1 MKSALQL
8 SNRLAAQWL
17 SADHREQ
24 RMLSGSDWS
33 LRLPIGKPSAKMFTG
48 QSLQVQQ
55 HLANWRKQQIGQV
68 EWASVKYQSASE
80 PVEMPVYWLIDTV
93 DEWIAASGDP
103 QVKMEFEQLIG
114 VLQQIEPIF
123 HHLIVRHRSLWTNKN
138 NLNHETLVRCCQ
150 LAMRLE
156 SGMAM
161 GRPLRAVSI
170 TGFDSKFLENQRGL
184 LSQLLNIRFAGVLK
198 DQNLEEFLD
207 ASEKG
212 EHWLLLKPL
221 ARGMLPFEQLRVRA
235 SELAQIELPAQN
247 LIIVEN
253 EQCHHQLPELENTLA
268 ILGGGLNLLWLANA
282 HFKTKKII
290 YWGDIDSWG
299 LKMLAMA
306 RHHQLNLQPLLMD
319 LATFNQYQ
327 RFAVPEPGHAGFASP
342 TGLTAT
348 EGELYQVLLKS
359 TRGRLE
365 QEYIAA
371 ETVKV
376 CLQRMI

>member
-1 MKSALQL
+1 MKSVQQL
-8 SNRLAAQWL
+8 SHKLATQWL

-24 RMLSGSDWS
+24 RMLSGFDWP
-33 LRLPIGKPSAKMFTG
+33 LRLAIGKPSAKMFTG

-55 HLANWRKQQIGQV
+55 HLADWRKQKIGRV
-68 EWASVKYQSASE
+68 EWISVKYQSASV
-80 PVEMPVYWLIDTV
+80 PVDMPVCWLIDTV
-93 DEWIAASGDP
+93 DEWIAASGAP
-103 QVKMEFEQLIG
+103 QVKMEFEQVFS
-114 VLQQIEPIF
+114 VLQQIDPIF
-123 HHLIVRHRSLWTNKN
+123 HHLIVRHRSLWANKN
-138 NLNHETLVRCCQ
+138 NLNDETLVRCCQ

-170 TGFDSKFLENQRGL
+170 AGFDSKFLENQRGL

-198 DQNLEEFLD
+198 NQNLEEFLG

-221 ARGMLPFEQLRVRA
+221 ARGMVPFQQLRIRA
-235 SELAQIELPAQN
+235 SELAQIGLPAQN

-253 EQCHHQLPELENTLA
+253 EQCHHQLPEIENTLA
-268 ILGGGLNLLWLANA
+268 ILGGGLNLVWLANP

-299 LKMLAMA
+299 LKMLAIA
-306 RHHQLNLQPLLMD
+306 RHHQPNLQPLLMD
-319 LATFNQYQ
+319 LTTFNQYQ
-327 RFAVPEPGHAGFASP
+327 RFAVPEPSHAGFTSP
-342 TGLTAT
+342 AGLTET
-348 EGELYQVLLKS
+348 EAELYQILLKS

-365 QEYIAA
+365 QEYIATEA
-371 ETVKV
+371 VKT
-376 CLQRMI
+376 CLQGMI